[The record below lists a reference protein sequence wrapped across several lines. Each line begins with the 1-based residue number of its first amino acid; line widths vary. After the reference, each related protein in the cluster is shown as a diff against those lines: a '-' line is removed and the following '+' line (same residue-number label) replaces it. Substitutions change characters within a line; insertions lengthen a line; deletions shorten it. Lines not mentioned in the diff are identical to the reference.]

1 MRISMTT
8 TIRRREEV
16 KRRKGAG
23 ICHVFLLSLLV
34 LAAACGANEGVLRSG
49 KDASPQANAGN
60 QKTPFARELESMR
73 DANFTFIYVL
83 RRKDGTAIN
92 AEDRGVIKLRT
103 ADANR
108 RLSSDDDKAFIIG
121 SNVQLSPQNMI
132 ALYDRFAVENYSPPP
147 IPETNGNA
155 NANK

>member
-1 MRISMTT
+1 MTT
-8 TIRRREEV
+8 TRNIRRREEG
-16 KRRKGAG
+16 KRRKGTIRFA
-23 ICHVFLLSLLV
+23 CHVFLLSLLV
-34 LAAACGANEGVLRSG
+34 LAAACGANEVILRSG
-49 KDASPQANAGN
+49 KDASPQANTGSD
-60 QKTPFARELESMR
+60 KTSFARDLESMR
-73 DANFTFIYVL
+73 NADFKFIYVL

-108 RLSSDDDKAFIIG
+108 RLSADDDKAFIIG
-121 SNVQLSPQNMI
+121 SNVQLSPPNMI

-147 IPETNGNA
+147 IPETNSNA